1 MKIKLNKQEISSL
14 ANKIYNDRRKKLA
27 EDKEYLIKVFK
38 KTAEFKKIEKDVKL
52 VQSIFDKYY
61 DEDSHRWNKNNL
73 SVNSILK
80 NYKELEIEEKHISI
94 SDIENS
100 IILAQIESDSLDEI
114 IKKVTENLK

>member
-27 EDKEYLIKVFK
+27 EDKEYLIKAFK

-73 SVNSILK
+73 SVDSILK